1 MPREEV
7 LLMAF
12 AVLLYLYDSA
22 QLLHFNE
29 GILSPAGRKGWRVRF
44 GSDNTR
50 LRGKEL
56 YVPNPFAPHRPLFRL
71 AWDLQGGTAAIDED
85 WNARKALFRPLVPLV
100 WGMAVGAFVL
110 LPLGLFT
117 RLGDAMVLAAIAVL
131 YLNIVA
137 ALAWLGWRRQR
148 FGLAGRRYV
157 ALAAESLL
165 CSPFALNLIRK
176 LALQMPAR
184 EDLLDAARRLQTPAD
199 WDAFRLKC
207 VGRLDERIEDEDPD
221 SQRLASLREQRSALA
236 AEGAR

>member
-7 LLMAF
+7 LLMVF
-12 AVLLYLYDSA
+12 AILLYLYDSA

-29 GILSPAGRKGWRVRF
+29 GILFPAGRKGWRVRF

-56 YVPNPFAPHRPLFRL
+56 YLPNPFVPHRPLFRL
-71 AWDLQGGTAAIDED
+71 AWDLQGSAVRVDED
-85 WNARKALFRPLVPLV
+85 WSARKALFRPLVPLV
-100 WGMAVGAFVL
+100 WGMAIGAFVL

-117 RLGDAMVLAAIAVL
+117 PLGDAMVLAAIGLL

-137 ALAWLGWRRQR
+137 ALVWLGWRRQR
-148 FGLAGRRYV
+148 FGLAAGRYA

-184 EDLLDAARRLQTPAD
+184 EDLLHAAQRLQSPED

-207 VGRLDERIEDEDPD
+207 VGRLDERIEDEEPD
-221 SQRLASLREQRSALA
+221 SARLPSLQEQRRTLA
-236 AEGAR
+236 GEEAR